1 MRLNPNPRLEK
12 LKDFR
17 CQSDRIAHIYEA
29 NPHVRQW
36 ANNIR
41 ERRLRAEWMT
51 HRWDLDRDWPIRFT
65 HRHSAL
71 WDLY

>member
-17 CQSDRIAHIYEA
+17 RNSDLINHIYKA
-29 NPHVRQW
+29 NAGTRQW
-36 ANNIR
+36 ANNRR

-51 HRWDLDRDWPIRFT
+51 HRWDLERDWPTRFS
-65 HRHSAL
+65 HRKSAL

>member
-17 CQSDRIAHIYEA
+17 SAHYLYCFYFTA
-29 NPHVRQW
+29 NPHTRQW

-51 HRWDLDRDWPIRFT
+51 HRWDMDRDWPIRFT